1 MPSWLCKIWN
11 LLANIIGKILDIVF
25 GAVKQFLDLAVEALD
40 KLASALGFSG
50 SGLLWLLGIGALAYF
65 VLTKDDDQ
73 SPSQKEGYDYAVK
86 SRD

>member
-50 SGLLWLLGIGALAYF
+50 SGLLWLLGAGALAYF
-65 VLTKDDDQ
+65 VLTKDDEQ
-73 SPSQKEGYDYAVK
+73 PPPQQGGNGYAAK
-86 SRD
+86 PRS

>member
-50 SGLLWLLGIGALAYF
+50 SGLLWLLGAGALAYF
-65 VLTKDDDQ
+65 ILTKDDDQ
-73 SPSQKEGYDYAVK
+73 SPPQQGGYDYAAK
-86 SRD
+86 PRS